1 MEVIRRFPFEELF
14 FKHLR
19 PGDIFTHCF
28 GQLKTREAI
37 VDTTTKKVKAFVIE
51 AQKKGIVFDVG

>member
-1 MEVIRRFPFEELF
+1 VDEAVKAGQLANIPVMVDFGGNMPPLSINELF

-28 GQLKTREAI
+28 GS
-37 VDTTTKKVKAFVIE
+37 
-51 AQKKGIVFDVG
+51 